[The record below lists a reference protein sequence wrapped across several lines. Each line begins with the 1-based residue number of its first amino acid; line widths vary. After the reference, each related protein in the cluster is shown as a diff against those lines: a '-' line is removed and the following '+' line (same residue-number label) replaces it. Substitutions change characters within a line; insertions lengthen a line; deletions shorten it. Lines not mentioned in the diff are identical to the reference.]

1 MFCRRSY
8 WLWWQWRGQHG
19 GEVLGG
25 RVVTLPLFPS
35 KLCHSPVAHSRHG
48 ASSLSLG
55 VLPCEVR
62 VPGLQGGLKLVNST
76 WHLEGPQ

>member
-1 MFCRRSY
+1 M
-8 WLWWQWRGQHG
+8 
-19 GEVLGG
+19 LGG

-35 KLCHSPVAHSRHG
+35 KLGRSPVAHSRHG

-76 WHLEGPQ
+76 WHVEGPQ